1 MKYWKIW
8 IHYTAGLVHPKII
21 LLLLDWG
28 ADINSKDDVGD
39 TALQAAIK
47 CKQVEIIELLRERGA
62 EYNDNNGDS
71 DVPLSDLDDE

>member
-8 IHYTAGLVHPKII
+8 IHYTASLVHPKII